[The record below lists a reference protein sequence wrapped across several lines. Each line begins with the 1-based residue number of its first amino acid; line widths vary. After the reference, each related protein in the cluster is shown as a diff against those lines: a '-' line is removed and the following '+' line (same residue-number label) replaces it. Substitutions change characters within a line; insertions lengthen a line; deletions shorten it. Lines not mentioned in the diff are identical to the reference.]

1 MSNLIPLG
9 AVITLMGLSG
19 LMWCIIKIAR
29 ARNQNLD
36 DEALKAVMQST
47 VALNLASLFMSAI
60 GLMMVVI
67 GIILR

>member
-19 LMWCIIKIAR
+19 LVWCIIKIAR
-29 ARNQNLD
+29 ARNKGLD
-36 DEALKAVMQST
+36 EEGLKEVIQSAVPI
-47 VALNLASLFMSAI
+47 NLASLFMSAI

-67 GIILR
+67 GIILN

>member
-9 AVITLMGLSG
+9 AVVTLMGLSG
-19 LMWCIIKIAR
+19 LVWCIIKIAR
-29 ARNQNLD
+29 AKKQELD
-36 DEALKAVMQST
+36 EDALKDVMQST
-47 VALNLASLFMSAI
+47 VAINLASLFMSAI